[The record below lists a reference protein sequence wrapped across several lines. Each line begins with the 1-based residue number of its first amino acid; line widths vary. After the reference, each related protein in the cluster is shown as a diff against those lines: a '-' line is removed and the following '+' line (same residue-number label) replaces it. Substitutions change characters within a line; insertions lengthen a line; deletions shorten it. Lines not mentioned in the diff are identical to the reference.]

1 MELAVSVTVTM
12 TGEDG
17 TAVPVSG
24 ELAAALAAP
33 AEQFASMLSWAA
45 RDAGSADHGDREAEI
60 AMSGRELQRQLLEA
74 TFTIN
79 AGCEERVEQVTSA
92 AGGGRGRGAAAARRP
107 AEQFAGLAAWAAGEA
122 RYLDHGERETVI
134 GEEGRELQRRLLQAR
149 STSMPPA
156 SSGPQGSP
164 APRGSGTAPWRKAM
178 TGA

>member
-79 AGCEERVEQVTSA
+79 ARLRGTRR
-92 AGGGRGRGAAAARRP
+92 AGHQCRGYPARHR
-107 AEQFAGLAAWAAGEA
+107 
-122 RYLDHGERETVI
+122 GER
-134 GEEGRELQRRLLQAR
+134 
-149 STSMPPA
+149 P
-156 SSGPQGSP
+156 
-164 APRGSGTAPWRKAM
+164 
-178 TGA
+178 

>member
-74 TFTIN
+74 TFTID
-79 AGCEERVEQVTSA
+79 AG
-92 AGGGRGRGAAAARRP
+92 ARN
-107 AEQFAGLAAWAAGEA
+107 
-122 RYLDHGERETVI
+122 
-134 GEEGRELQRRLLQAR
+134 
-149 STSMPPA
+149 A
-156 SSGPQGSP
+156 SSRSP
-164 APRGSGTAPWRKAM
+164 VPRVSGTAPWRKAM